1 MKTAVMPPVTFV
13 DYAIAATGIVKTF
26 GSTRALRGVDLQVR
40 RGECHALLGRNGAGK
55 STLIAV
61 LTGLVTP
68 DEGTLTL
75 GGVDATAEAGDQI
88 ACVYQKSTLVADLT
102 VAENI
107 TLGAQPRTRLG
118 LVDWKR
124 IDQTAR
130 DLLQRWG
137 NPNLADK
144 FVRDLEPIEKKIVE
158 ICRALSRGPRI
169 LLLDE
174 PTAGLD
180 GAGATELFRQIEV
193 LKADGVTVIY
203 VSHHLEEIFAICD
216 RVTVLRDGKN
226 VTSCAVADLT
236 MNTLIATMTGSTAES
251 DSATAD
257 QRAVPA
263 AETAGIS
270 RSGEPALTVRGLQIP
285 DRVFGVDVTVHP
297 GECIG
302 LTGLDGSG
310 HVHIGRAVAGHV
322 KPTDGQIRHRG
333 AVVRPHPSAAI
344 KAGIGFVP
352 EDRHIDG
359 YVPELSVE
367 ENATLS
373 VLHRITNRAGFVN
386 PDKRRAIYAKLSDAW
401 TIVASSP
408 DQYAEQLSGG
418 NQQKVV
424 LARALASDPDTVVV
438 INPTAGVDVAAKQS
452 IYATLAELKAADK
465 AILVVSG
472 DDDDLRICDR
482 VLALCRGRVAAE
494 FGPGFAEDDL
504 IAAVQGAD
512 SPVPSSEPSTTHTI
526 RSS

>member
-1 MKTAVMPPVTFV
+1 MQTVSA
-13 DYAIAATGIVKTF
+13 DYVIEAKGIVKTF
-26 GSTRALRGVDLQVR
+26 GSTRALRGANLHVAQ
-40 RGECHALLGRNGAGK
+40 GECHALLGRNGAGK

-61 LTGLVTP
+61 LTGLVKP
-68 DEGTLTL
+68 DEGAVML
-75 GGVDATAEAGDQI
+75 GGIDATAGEHDHI

-118 LVDWKR
+118 LVDWKS
-124 IDQTAR
+124 IDLTAR
-130 DLLQRWG
+130 ELLKRWG
-137 NPNLADK
+137 NPDLADRL
-144 FVRDLEPIEKKIVE
+144 VRDLEPIEKKIVE

-216 RVTVLRDGKN
+216 RVTVLRDG
-226 VTSCAVADLT
+226 VDVMACAVGELT
-236 MNTLIATMTGSTAES
+236 MGKLIATMTGSTPDAGT
-251 DSATAD
+251 DDTAD
-257 QRAVPA
+257 GAKSPGNA
-263 AETAGIS
+263 KTPS
-270 RSGEPALTVRGLQIP
+270 NSSGDPSLVVRNLEIR
-285 DRVFGVDVTVHP
+285 DRVFGLDMTVHP
-297 GECIG
+297 GECVG
-302 LTGLDGSG
+302 LTGLDGAG
-310 HVHIGRAVAGHV
+310 HVQIGRAVAGHV
-322 KPTDGQIRHRG
+322 SPAGGQILHRG
-333 AVVRPHPSAAI
+333 QPLRPDPAAAI
-344 KAGIGFVP
+344 GAGIGFVP

-373 VLHRITNRAGFVN
+373 ILHRITNRAGFV
-386 PDKRRAIYAKLSDAW
+386 DAGKRRSIYRKLSDAW

-424 LARALASDPDTVVV
+424 LARALASDPHTVVV

-452 IYATLAELKAADK
+452 IYATLAELKEAGK

-472 DDDDLRICDR
+472 DDDDLRVCDR
-482 VLALCRGRVAAE
+482 VLALRKGRVAGE

-504 IAAVQGAD
+504 VAAVQGAS
-512 SPVPSSEPSTTHTI
+512 SPLASTDHTPHHED